1 MNSKYLVLVPQKNER
16 PFLKEHFILNFHDTY
31 DINVLCMH
39 SNSCKTEENQRN
51 LTLKHRNKDVYSKII
66 VNNCVITTCAPDR
79 T

>member
-1 MNSKYLVLVPQKNER
+1 
-16 PFLKEHFILNFHDTY
+16 
-31 DINVLCMH
+31 MH

-51 LTLKHRNKDVYSKII
+51 LTLKYRNKDVYSKII